1 MEVTAMYESPIK
13 VFQSN
18 LEMQFEGEILKAV
31 QRTAITVDRDE
42 LIRALRYDREQYQK
56 GFDDARKNAVP
67 VVRCEDCK
75 YGDYDSKLNGAMVCL
90 KTNDGFWRQETD
102 FCSYGERREGGNDN
116 VSD

>member
-1 MEVTAMYESPIK
+1 MYESPIK

-31 QRTAITVDRDE
+31 QQADITVNRDE

-67 VVRCEDCK
+67 VVRCKDCEYFGINDENVPYCLNRFGLDDPEPNGFCH
-75 YGDYDSKLNGAMVCL
+75 YGRK
-90 KTNDGFWRQETD
+90 K
-102 FCSYGERREGGNDN
+102 N
-116 VSD
+116 VD